1 MSSEEFNKILAGIPN
16 KELVEKIHNHLTD
29 MCKNREVF
37 TMTIPPDP
45 YRDFDILLGELI
57 RRFNKQSLP
66 VEAQVMQKP
75 AGKKEF
81 SMKEILI
88 SALAEME
95 KKLYMVLLK
104 NGKKFEYYDS
114 DFENTDFDEYTLD
127 EHYDP
132 DRGINIIE
140 MRKP

>member
-1 MSSEEFNKILAGIPN
+1 MKVIRKIEILIDGRNKYGVSLQTDLDPEEIVAKLHTT
-16 KELVEKIHNHLTD
+16 L
-29 MCKNREVF
+29 M
-37 TMTIPPDP
+37 
-45 YRDFDILLGELI
+45 
-57 RRFNKQSLP
+57 QSNQ

-132 DRGINIIE
+132 DRGI
-140 MRKP
+140 